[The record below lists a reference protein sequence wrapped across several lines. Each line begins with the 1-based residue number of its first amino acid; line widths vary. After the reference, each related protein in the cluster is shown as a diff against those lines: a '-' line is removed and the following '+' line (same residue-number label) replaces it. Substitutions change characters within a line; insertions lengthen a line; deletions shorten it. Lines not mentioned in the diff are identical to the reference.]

1 MGISNALWWFLF
13 PTIFSAMGKNTIL
26 RQKLSKRNIWHWS
39 LPVMGTC
46 ISTNSLA
53 HKYFMCMACWKSDAT
68 LIQWHNGIS
77 KDAFEF
83 VAIAQSQVLKLFI
96 VHFISKCY
104 EIFIHFTEI
113 GGRLTE
119 RCNIKMHFY
128 LPEKFYSWCNKYRCK
143 NPFNNII
150 MTWKFQILRIF
161 SMRIILI
168 FDFKF
173 TKF

>member
-1 MGISNALWWFLF
+1 MVIFISYIQYSQQWNFQ
-13 PTIFSAMGKNTIL
+13 NTIL
-26 RQKLSKRNIWHWS
+26 RLKLSKRNIWHWS
-39 LPVMGTC
+39 LPMMGTC

-77 KDAFEF
+77 KDACEF

-96 VHFISKCY
+96 AQFISKCY
-104 EIFIHFTEI
+104 EMFILFTEI

-119 RCNIKMHFY
+119 RSNIKVHFY
-128 LPEKFYSWCNKYRCK
+128 LPEKFYSWCNKYRCE

-150 MTWKFQILRIF
+150 MPRKFQILQIF
-161 SMRIILI
+161 SMRIVLI